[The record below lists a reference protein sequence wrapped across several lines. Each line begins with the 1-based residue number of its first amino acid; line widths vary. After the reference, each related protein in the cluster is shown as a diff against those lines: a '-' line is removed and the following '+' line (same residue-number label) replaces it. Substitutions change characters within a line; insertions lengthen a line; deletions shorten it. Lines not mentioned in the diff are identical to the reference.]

1 MLPTD
6 DSADDHIPVVRRA
19 APDDQGA
26 AHLPAIW
33 WAYHGDRGAD
43 AQMDIDGQ
51 TYIFQAKHLL
61 PRADAQRMTR
71 QSVLVFLDACR
82 SSDADHKWTSSLQQ
96 LTSMVV
102 TQNYDKAI
110 ERLTSDIDPESV
122 SLLAAIPDLSTQCEA
137 STATGVFTKLLVN
150 TLSRWSDVAD
160 YVVLLDALDETCPED
175 PGMTAGRWR
184 IAESSRW
191 WTSAGCTCPLQ
202 AVAAAQHA
210 TSAAYNARDAVV
222 HEDASVSREAVA
234 GFASAWL
241 GFRPT
246 PEIVE
251 ATTAALLYAA
261 LDDFDP
267 DDDSTTVR
275 RLRRDTVH
283 QNRLLKPLT
292 STQLSHYPIDS
303 LDRPLWIDLHDDTP
317 STLADTIGVPDQV
330 DEFITR
336 IGGWEDTRI
345 DKVLARLHHD
355 EQQVAMTYAHL
366 GTPATWQQA
375 AQACGLS
382 AEFGEKVR
390 RKLRREGQSLMAIQT
405 PHNETRF
412 RAA

>member
-6 DSADDHIPVVRRA
+6 DTADDHIPVVRRA
-19 APDDQGA
+19 VPDDQGA

-33 WAYHGDRGAD
+33 WARHGDQGVD
-43 AQMDIDGQ
+43 AEMDIDGQ
-51 TYIFQAKHLL
+51 TYLLQAKHLL
-61 PRADAQRMTR
+61 PRAYAQRMTR
-71 QSVLVFLDACR
+71 QSVLVFLNACQ
-82 SSDADHKWTSSLQQ
+82 SSDADHKWASSLQQ

-102 TQNYDKAI
+102 TQNYDKTI
-110 ERLTSDIDPESV
+110 ERLAADIDTESV
-122 SLLAAIPDLSTQCEA
+122 SLLAAIPDPSAQSEA
-137 STATGVFTKLLVN
+137 STFASVFTKL
-150 TLSRWSDVAD
+150 LSRWSDVAEC
-160 YVVLLDALDETCPED
+160 VVLLDALDETCPEEAD
-175 PGMTAGRWR
+175 MTADRWR
-184 IAESSRW
+184 LAESSRW
-191 WTSAGCTCPLQ
+191 WTSAGNACPLQ

-222 HEDASVSREAVA
+222 HEDASVSREAAA

-275 RLRRDTVH
+275 RLRRDTMH

-292 STQLSHYPIDS
+292 STQLCHYPIDS
-303 LDRPLWIDLHDDTP
+303 LDRPLCVDLDHDTP
-317 STLADTIGVPDQV
+317 GTLADTIGVPNQV

-366 GTPATWQQA
+366 EEPATWQQA
-375 AQACGLS
+375 AQACGLP
-382 AEFGEKVR
+382 AEFGERVR

-405 PHNETRF
+405 PHGGTRF